1 MTSQRIVS
9 LVPSTTE
16 SVCALGAAA
25 RLVGCTRFCIEPA
38 AELRHVPRLGGTKN
52 PNRERIAQLEPDLVL
67 ANAEENRAEDIDWL
81 RARCRVLVQTP
92 TTVVEAVAAL
102 RELAVELDAREE
114 LVPFLLRIEAQLAA
128 AAAANLGHRPLR
140 VFYAVW
146 AKPWM
151 GVARGT
157 FVHDVLRCIGA
168 ENVTAEA
175 MARYPE
181 VTPEAVVAAGADVV
195 LLPDE
200 PWQFGDEDVTA
211 FAAAGTFGRARLVR
225 CSGRDFCWHG
235 TAMADGL
242 GRAAGVLRAA
252 RR

>member
-1 MTSQRIVS
+1 MTARRIVS

-25 RLVGCTRFCIEPA
+25 RLVGCTRYCIEPA
-38 AELRHVPRLGGTKN
+38 AELAAVPRVGGTKN
-52 PNRERIAQLEPDLVL
+52 PSRERIAALAPDLVL
-67 ANAEENRAEDIDWL
+67 GNAEENRAEDLQWL
-81 RARCRVLVQTP
+81 RERFPLLVHTP
-92 TTVVEAVAAL
+92 TTVVEAAAAL
-102 RELAVELDAREE
+102 RELAAALGVSEA

-128 AAAANLGHRPLR
+128 AAAANLGQPPVR

-157 FVHDVLRCIGA
+157 FVHDVLRCLGA
-168 ENVTAEA
+168 TNVTADA
-175 MARYPE
+175 SSRYPE
-181 VTPEAVVAAGADVV
+181 VDPATLAGRTDLV

-200 PWQFGDEDVTA
+200 PWEFGDADVAELT
-211 FAAAGTFGRARLVR
+211 AAATFGRARLLR

-242 GRAAGVLRAA
+242 GRAAALLQRARA
-252 RR
+252 R